1 MPSGGG
7 DHRHLHC
14 VGREFNSISVYGNY
28 LILQK
33 SDRLMI
39 IVSDLSSHREIET
52 HLDIYSHKVHK
63 GRQVLVITPIVYL
76 LLLSW
81 QYRVNI

>member
-7 DHRHLHC
+7 DRRHLHC

-52 HLDIYSHKVHK
+52 HLDILQPQSPKRQAGTCNHSHCVP
-63 GRQVLVITPIVYL
+63 TPLIVA
-76 LLLSW
+76 
-81 QYRVNI
+81 V